1 MKGRRGENR
10 GGEGRGWGGGSRGDK
25 RGGAIGLE
33 GVVGG
38 GGGEG
43 EGEMNV
49 VEVVLVVEGGGV
61 VVPVGSKLKR
71 GSPNRKLEPDPSW
84 GV

>member
-1 MKGRRGENR
+1 MGRAR
-10 GGEGRGWGGGSRGDK
+10 GSRVDK
-25 RGGAIGLE
+25 LVGGIGLE
-33 GVVGG
+33 AVVGG
-38 GGGEG
+38 AEG
-43 EGEMNV
+43 ETEGAMDV
-49 VEVVLVVEGGGV
+49 VEVAVVVEGGGV